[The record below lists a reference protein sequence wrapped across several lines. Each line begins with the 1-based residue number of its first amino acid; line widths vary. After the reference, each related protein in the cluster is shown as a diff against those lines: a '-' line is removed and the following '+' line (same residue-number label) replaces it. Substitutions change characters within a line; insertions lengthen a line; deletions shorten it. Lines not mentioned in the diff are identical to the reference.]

1 MRFWPKLSIFV
12 GFLLVVSCATPPP
25 ATPLETFKT
34 YIKAIKN
41 KDTATMKLLLT
52 RDSIKMHEQEAKAQA
67 VSLDDIVKKEPLF
80 DPSQTSVEYRNEKV
94 KGDKAT
100 LEVKNPYGVW
110 ETVPFLKEDG
120 EWKIDK
126 KAYADQMEND
136 IEKSNQQL
144 DDMINQG
151 KQP

>member
-12 GFLLVVSCATPPP
+12 GFLLAVSCAAPQP

-41 KDTATMKLLLT
+41 KDTTTMKLLLT
-52 RDSIKMHEQEAKAQA
+52 HDSIKMHEQEAKSQG
-67 VSLDDIVKKEPLF
+67 VTLDDIVKKEPLF

-94 KGDKAT
+94 EDDKAT

>member
-1 MRFWPKLSIFV
+1 MRFWPKLFIFV
-12 GFLLVVSCATPPP
+12 GFLLAVSCAGPPP

-52 RDSIKMHEQEAKAQA
+52 RDSIKMHEQEAKAQG
-67 VSLDDIVKKEPLF
+67 VPLDDIVKKEPLF
-80 DPSQTSVEYRNEKV
+80 DPGQTSVEYRNEKIN
-94 KGDKAT
+94 GDKAT
-100 LEVKNPYGVW
+100 LEVKDPYGTW
-110 ETVPFLKEDG
+110 QTVPFLKEDG

-126 KAYADQMEND
+126 KAFADQMD
-136 IEKSNQQL
+136 IDIQKSNQQL
-144 DDMINQG
+144 DDLINQG

>member
-1 MRFWPKLSIFV
+1 MRFWSKLSIFV
-12 GFLLVVSCATPPP
+12 GLLLAVSCATPPP

-41 KDTATMKLLLT
+41 KDTTTMKLLLT
-52 RDSIKMHEQEAKAQA
+52 RDSIKMHEQEAKAQG
-67 VSLDDIVKKEPLF
+67 VTLDDIVKKEPLF

-94 KGDKAT
+94 EGDKAT
-100 LEVKNPYGVW
+100 LEVKTPYGVW
-110 ETVPFLKEDG
+110 EKVPFLKEDG

-126 KAYADQMEND
+126 RSYADQMEND

>member
-1 MRFWPKLSIFV
+1 MRFWPKLFIFA
-12 GFLLVVSCATPPP
+12 GFLLTVSCASPPP
-25 ATPLETFKT
+25 ATPKQTFET
-34 YIKAIKN
+34 YIKAVKN
-41 KDTATMKLLLT
+41 KDTTTMKLLLT
-52 RDSIKMHEQEAKAQA
+52 RDSIKMHEQEAKAQGA
-67 VSLDDIVKKEPLF
+67 TLDDIVKRETLF
-80 DPSQTSVEYRNEKV
+80 AEGQRVVEVRNEKID
-94 KGDKAT
+94 GDRAT
-100 LEVKNPYGVW
+100 LEVKDPYGVW

-126 KAYADQMEND
+126 KAFADQMEND

>member
-1 MRFWPKLSIFV
+1 MRFWPKFSIFV
-12 GFLLVVSCATPPP
+12 GLLLVVSCATPPP

-41 KDTATMKLLLT
+41 KDTTTMKLLLT
-52 RDSIKMHEQEAKAQA
+52 HDSIKMHEQEAKSQG
-67 VSLDDIVKKEPLF
+67 VTLDDIVKKEPLF

-94 KGDKAT
+94 EGDKAT

>member
-1 MRFWPKLSIFV
+1 
-12 GFLLVVSCATPPP
+12 
-25 ATPLETFKT
+25 
-34 YIKAIKN
+34 
-41 KDTATMKLLLT
+41 MKLLLT

-94 KGDKAT
+94 EGDKAT